1 MRQIFLPLVS
11 LAVLAACAGS
21 ASEASTQPPAPGAD
35 TAAAPADTAPADT
48 ATLTFAFAG
57 DMMLGTTFP
66 DSLTD
71 THLPADRGRRLFEHV
86 GEITRRV
93 DIAGANLEGSFLEG
107 PGRRRRM
114 TNPNTYFIFRM
125 PPDFVDR
132 FDEAGFD
139 VLGIANNHINDFGQP
154 GRSSTMATIRGAGLS
169 VVGLK
174 DSCETAVFE
183 RKGLKIGVTLFG
195 HGDNNLDVTDLDEL
209 RRVVQDLHG
218 QCDIVVVSFHG
229 GAEGG
234 SLTHVPFK
242 PEIYV
247 GEQRGNVAE
256 FARAAVDAGADL
268 VFGHG
273 PHVPRGAEL
282 YRDRLIMYSLGNFCT
297 PYRISVAG
305 NCGLAPLP
313 EVRIARDGS
322 FIEGRIHSFVQ
333 VRGRGPQPDSTH
345 RAAALIGR
353 MSLADFP
360 ESPLSIT
367 SDGLLLRK

>member
-1 MRQIFLPLVS
+1 MRQSFLPFAVVVLLVACGK
-11 LAVLAACAGS
+11 AV
-21 ASEASTQPPAPGAD
+21 PAP
-35 TAAAPADTAPADT
+35 AASGQASPADSVYAPDPASPDT
-48 ATLTFAFAG
+48 ATLTVAFAG

-66 DSLTD
+66 DSVHD
-71 THLPADRGRRLFEHV
+71 THLPADRGRRLFDHV

-107 PGRRRRM
+107 PGRRRKM

-183 RKGLKIGVTLFG
+183 RKGLRIGVTQFG

-209 RRVVQDLHG
+209 RRVVRDLDSR
-218 QCDIVVVSFHG
+218 CDIVIVSFHG

-242 PEIYV
+242 PEVYV
-247 GEQRGNVAE
+247 GEQRGDVAG

-297 PYRISVAG
+297 PFRISVAG

-322 FIEGRIHSFVQ
+322 FIEGRIHSFIQ
-333 VRGRGPQPDSTH
+333 IRGRGPQPDSTH
-345 RAAALIGR
+345 RAASLIRR
-353 MSLADFP
+353 MSAEDFP
-360 ESPLSIT
+360 ASPLRIT
-367 SDGLLLRK
+367 ADGLLLRK